1 MNRDKE
7 WEFIESFELQYE
19 EEKSLQAT
27 KIYNGELIIELNIDN
42 E

>member
-1 MNRDKE
+1 MNRNKE

-27 KIYNGELIIELNIDN
+27 KIYNGELIELNIDN